1 MTVEELKQ
9 WLLKK
14 FDADK
19 DGRISKEE
27 VMELI
32 RYTGTTHFASWKGW
46 CFMRSVDTNGDGFI
60 DEQEFGN
67 LVEFAKKK
75 LGVKVV
81 RSNLF

>member
-27 VMELI
+27 VKELI
-32 RYTGTTHFASWKGW
+32 RYTGTGHFASSWKCW
-46 CFMRSVDTNGDGFI
+46 RFMRSVDTNGDGFI

-67 LVEFAKKK
+67 LVDFAKKK

-81 RSNLF
+81 RA